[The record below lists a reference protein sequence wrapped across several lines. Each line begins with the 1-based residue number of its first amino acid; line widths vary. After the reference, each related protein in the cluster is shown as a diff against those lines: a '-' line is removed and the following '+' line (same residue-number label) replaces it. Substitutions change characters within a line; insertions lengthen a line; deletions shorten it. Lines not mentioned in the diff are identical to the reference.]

1 MDKQRL
7 FDLYEKLYFHEME
20 VREKITSRVQIT
32 FALIATGY
40 TILSYMLRMLD
51 LTGNYIAI
59 GVFGICTLVS
69 FIISFG
75 CLYYLVR
82 AFWGN
87 TYNGMPSPKDT
98 DKYREDL
105 IRHKY
110 QISQY
115 NLDYPDHKQPEVNI
129 DDRVSEHLYTNFRD
143 CSAHNTMVNDRR
155 SRQIHK
161 AFKWLLFASIPM
173 FIASITF
180 ISFDLDISSPR
191 KETSIIDQSVATAL
205 NEIKQEL
212 TIFTEI
218 YKGKDKVP
226 EVKDNYVPPPPQA
239 PQEPDARPLVENGPL
254 PNAGE

>member
-1 MDKQRL
+1 
-7 FDLYEKLYFHEME
+7 ME
-20 VREKITSRVQIT
+20 VREKITGRVQIT
-32 FALIATGY
+32 FALVTTGY
-40 TILSYMLRMLD
+40 TILSYILRMLD
-51 LTGNYIAI
+51 LTSNRIAI
-59 GVFGICTLVS
+59 SVFGICTLVS

-98 DKYREDL
+98 DKYREEL
-105 IRHKY
+105 IRHKFL
-110 QISQY
+110 ISKY
-115 NLDYPDHKQPEVNI
+115 NLDYPDHKQSEINI
-129 DDRVSEHLYTNFRD
+129 DDSISVHLYTNFRD

-155 SRQIHK
+155 SKQIHK

-173 FIASITF
+173 FTASVTF

-191 KETSIIDQSVATAL
+191 KETSIIDQSVVTAL

-212 TIFTEI
+212 TILTEI
-218 YKGKDKVP
+218 YKGEDTVP
-226 EVKDNYVPPPPQA
+226 EVENNYVSPLLQA
-239 PQEPDARPLVENGPL
+239 PQEPDSRPLVENGSL